1 MHVWDA
7 VALLTNEHTE
17 LVDGRTV
24 TQDPLLTLLWE
35 ARHASLGA
43 GGTRGG
49 GEGSMLN
56 YAAYDLW
63 EEIDGRVRA
72 NLNDFKQEHR
82 GDLAPLLPRLVDTIK
97 AEHAGNR
104 ITDEYADELYALFS
118 RWVQKIRDLIDPPHV
133 KEITA
138 ACPACGERYEETRT
152 VERRRGGWKEIT
164 TYHAAIRI
172 PIRLGE
178 ALVAECHCCGKLWG
192 GLDQL
197 IELGE
202 AIGNEVD
209 FSALIELA
217 SPVAETSDI

>member
-17 LVDGRTV
+17 LIDGRPLTAG
-24 TQDPLLTLLWE
+24 PLLEQLRD
-35 ARHASLGA
+35 ARYASIGA

-56 YAAYDLW
+56 YAAYELW

-72 NLNDFKQEHR
+72 NLHDFNQEHK
-82 GDLAPLLPRLVDTIK
+82 GDLMPLIPRLVDTIK
-97 AEHAGNR
+97 AEHAGHR
-104 ITDEYADELYALFS
+104 ITDEYADELYGLFS
-118 RWVQKIRDLIDPPHV
+118 KWVQRIRDLIDPPHV

-138 ACPACGERYEETRT
+138 ACPDCGERHEETRT
-152 VERRRGGWKEIT
+152 MERRRGGWKEIT
-164 TYHAAIRI
+164 TYRAAIRI

-178 ALVAECHCCGKLWG
+178 ALVAECHCCGKLWAG
-192 GLDQL
+192 REQL

-217 SPVAETSDI
+217 SPVADTADI